1 MEAGGGRKEKRF
13 ASLSVLGE
21 GRKRVRAGA
30 GREVLR
36 DCRAGREICASGAEE
51 CCSTANNRTN
61 MTTKVR
67 SAGEL
72 KAKRKLNST
81 NKDHGTTSGQRILL
95 LISGALF

>member
-1 MEAGGGRKEKRF
+1 
-13 ASLSVLGE
+13 
-21 GRKRVRAGA
+21 
-30 GREVLR
+30 
-36 DCRAGREICASGAEE
+36 
-51 CCSTANNRTN
+51 

-72 KAKRKLNST
+72 KVKRKLNST